1 MSDVDEQNDGTQHSN
16 HVVFKRNIK
25 HSFILLE
32 VSNNQSND
40 SKLQNIQF
48 WYPVS
53 HIHGLDLKDVTFFKL
68 NFLVYFILIFEPWI
82 FS

>member
-25 HSFILLE
+25 HSCILLE

-40 SKLQNIQF
+40 
-48 WYPVS
+48 WT
-53 HIHGLDLKDVTFFKL
+53 GT
-68 NFLVYFILIFEPWI
+68 EETGTR
-82 FS
+82 